1 MKRRF
6 LTEEDQEKI
15 VAAIKVAEKQTS
27 GEIRVH
33 VQAKC
38 GDDPYL
44 DAQKVFN
51 KLKMD
56 ATEQRNGVLF
66 FVAYKSQK
74 FTVLGDKGINE
85 AVPDD
90 FWQETVDIMTPLCR
104 EGKFAEALEK
114 GVLKAGEAL
123 QKYFPYQSDDVNE
136 LDDGVSYA

>member
-1 MKRRF
+1 MKRKF

-15 VAAIKVAEKQTS
+15 VAAIKTAEKCTS

-38 GDDPYL
+38 SDNPYE
-44 DAQKVFN
+44 DAKKIFN

-66 FVAYKSQK
+66 FVAYKSRK

-90 FWQETVDIMTPLCR
+90 FWEETIAVMSPLCS
-104 EGKFAEALEK
+104 EGKFAEALAA
-114 GVLKAGEAL
+114 GVLKAGDAL
-123 QKYFPYQSDDVNE
+123 KKYFPYQSDDVNE